1 MVRIGLCN
9 AYLAASVV
17 GSSLVRTSTSG
28 GMGMAGE
35 AMQLL
40 SHAVPV
46 VGGLASFAAAALKAG
61 DHRMQTR
68 RVVKITDLAADAV
81 ECCSLARRL
90 AIRMADGLAAG
101 TISTTENS
109 VGGRGWNLGIGALPD
124 GTSEEAVM
132 EWFTEEVANREANT
146 AADETLEEQAGRRL
160 GKQHLKKLLVAVGR
174 GHLQGTK
181 TTEEKVEK
189 LLEVIAGGSSNRV
202 TNPTRAED
210 KSLVESSAVPAPSHD
225 GGLDRD
231 AEFAALKAKLE
242 ALELADERRQAKFE
256 ALELADE
263 GRQAKL
269 ETLELADETR
279 QAKLEALE

>member
-1 MVRIGLCN
+1 
-9 AYLAASVV
+9 
-17 GSSLVRTSTSG
+17 
-28 GMGMAGE
+28 
-35 AMQLL
+35 MQLL

-46 VGGLASFAAAALKAG
+46 VGGLANFAAAALKAG

-90 AIRMADGLAAG
+90 ALRMTDGLPAG

-132 EWFTEEVANREANT
+132 EWFTEEVANREASTT
-146 AADETLEEQAGRRL
+146 ASRGTPEEQAGRRL
-160 GKQHLKKLLVAVGR
+160 GKEHLKKLMRAVGQGR
-174 GHLQGTK
+174 LQGTN

-189 LLEVIAGGSSNRV
+189 LLDVIASGSSRRI
-202 TNPTRAED
+202 TQLPRAED
-210 KSLVESSAVPAPSHD
+210 KSFVEAPAVPAPSHD

-242 ALELADERRQAKFE
+242 ALELADERRQAEFE
-256 ALELADE
+256 ELQSANKQLLAEVDTMKE
-263 GRQAKL
+263 LIPKPRGEARGCVDAG
-269 ETLELADETR
+269 ETICFCCM
-279 QAKLEALE
+279 